1 MLLKSKMIIF
11 LSFFSVYLH
20 GQSEKMTENITYY
33 GGLNS
38 GSILS
43 EDFSDFHI
51 SDWVTYGLGVGG
63 AEGRVAM
70 PLSEKDP
77 EGANVGILLGAIAP
91 VNDRMNG
98 FAEVQAGLGETTMIG
113 LYAGVTYNVINGEKF
128 KLGLSPK
135 IGYTGGVADFGEVEL
150 IDGYQDP
157 VIIDEGRFTNGDKI
171 SMDISGFGM
180 QIGLTPSFQLSEKL
194 GLFFQAGYELSFSSD
209 PVIKVEPAGGG
220 DAIEIDME
228 SSAVVKTDGSGTQ
241 AGISPSA
248 YTGGTILQFGISFK
262 M

>member
-1 MLLKSKMIIF
+1 MLLKSRIIIF
-11 LSFFSVYLH
+11 LSFFSVYLY
-20 GQSEKMTENITYY
+20 GQSESMTENITYY

-51 SDWVTYGLGVGG
+51 SDWVRFGLGG

-77 EGANVGILLGAIAP
+77 EGANAGILLGAIVP

-135 IGYTGGVADFGEVEL
+135 IGYTGGVADFGELEL
-150 IDGYQDP
+150 IDGYTAP
-157 VIIDEGRFTNGDKI
+157 VIIDEGTFTNGDKI
-171 SMDISGFGM
+171 SMDLSGFGV

-228 SSAVVKTDGSGTQ
+228 SSAIVKTDGSSTQ

>member
-1 MLLKSKMIIF
+1 
-11 LSFFSVYLH
+11 
-20 GQSEKMTENITYY
+20 
-33 GGLNS
+33 

-51 SDWVTYGLGVGG
+51 SDWVKYGLGGV
-63 AEGRVAM
+63 EGRVAI

-77 EGANVGILLGAIAP
+77 EGANLGILLGAIVP

-113 LYAGVTYNVINGEKF
+113 LYAGVTYNILNGEKF

-150 IDGYQDP
+150 ISGYVPP
-157 VIIDEGRFTNGDKI
+157 VILDEGTFNVGDKI
-171 SMDISGFGM
+171 SMDLSGLGV
-180 QIGLTPSFQLSEKL
+180 QIGVTPSFQLSEKL
-194 GLFFQAGYELSFSSD
+194 GLFFQAGYELSFAAD
-209 PVIKVEPAGGG
+209 PIIKVSPAAGG
-220 DAIEIDME
+220 DDIEIDME
-228 SSAVVKTDGSGTQ
+228 SSAVVRPDGSGTQ

-248 YTGGTILQFGISFK
+248 YTGGTVLQFGISFT